1 MFMLSVSDHKQYGSC
16 SRLTNKQMSKHQGF
30 TAHCMSTKV
39 QAGRR
44 LHDIPDNGD
53 VIFDLRDELFLFKIA
68 VGHVNDTF
76 TH

>member
-1 MFMLSVSDHKQYGSC
+1 
-16 SRLTNKQMSKHQGF
+16 MSKHQGF